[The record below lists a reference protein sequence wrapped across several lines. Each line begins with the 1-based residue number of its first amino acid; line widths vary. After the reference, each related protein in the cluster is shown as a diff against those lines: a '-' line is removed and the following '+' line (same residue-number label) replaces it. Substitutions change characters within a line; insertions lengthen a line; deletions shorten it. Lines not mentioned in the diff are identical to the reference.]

1 MQEGR
6 GDLMEEAAGKTVYP
20 VITYIPAPEEL
31 VIRPEEINRY
41 LGYGRETV
49 PETDQTLIDR
59 CREQVKRIMA
69 GKACYSRFPV
79 VCMEDNRIRMPYGVI
94 ESRHLSRHIAGCREI
109 YIFAATIGAAFD
121 RFLTRTR
128 LTSMAEA
135 AVLQACGAAAIEAV
149 CDALNDRLAREAAE
163 EGKSLCSRYSP
174 GYGDLALEN
183 QRGVFE
189 VLNPSKYIGLSLM
202 DTMIMSPEKSVT
214 AIIGIREKQEGE
226 SSSVQA

>member
-1 MQEGR
+1 
-6 GDLMEEAAGKTVYP
+6 MEDTAGTIAYP
-20 VITYIPAPEEL
+20 VITYIPSPEEL
-31 VIRPEEINRY
+31 VISVKEITRY

-49 PETDQTLIDR
+49 PETDQTLIDHG
-59 CREQVKRIMA
+59 REQVKKLMA

-79 VCMEDNRIRMPYGVI
+79 ACMEDDRIQMPYGEI
-94 ESRHLSRHIAGCREI
+94 ESRHLSRHIAGCKEV

-149 CDALNDRLAREAAE
+149 CDALNEKLRKEAEA
-163 EGKSLCSRYSP
+163 EGKVLCSRYSP
-174 GYGDLALEN
+174 GYGDLALDN

-189 VLNPSKYIGLSLM
+189 VLNPPKYIGLSLM

-214 AIIGIREKQEGE
+214 AIIGIREKQDGE
-226 SSSVQA
+226 VSS

>member
-1 MQEGR
+1 MQEGS
-6 GDLMEEAAGKTVYP
+6 GYLMEDTAGTIAFP
-20 VITYIPAPEEL
+20 VITYIPSPEEL
-31 VIRPEEINRY
+31 VISVKEITRY

-49 PETDQTLIDR
+49 PETDQTLIDHG
-59 CREQVKRIMA
+59 REQVKKLMA

-79 VCMEDNRIRMPYGVI
+79 VCMEDDRIQMPYGVI
-94 ESRHLSRHIAGCREI
+94 KSRHLSRNIAGCKEI

-149 CDALNDRLAREAAE
+149 CDALNEKLRIEAEA
-163 EGKSLCSRYSP
+163 EGKVLCSRYSP
-174 GYGDLALEN
+174 GYGDLALDN
-183 QRGVFE
+183 QCGVFE
-189 VLNPSKYIGLSLM
+189 VLNPPKYIGLSLM

-214 AIIGIREKQEGE
+214 AIIGIREKQDGE
-226 SSSVQA
+226 VSS